1 MTSAVTARIL
11 LRYLAGYLLIKGL
24 LPEDVARMIENDPE
38 IAAAVGALIAA
49 GVESLYAVAK
59 RLGWKT

>member
-1 MTSAVTARIL
+1 MTTAVTARIL
-11 LRYLAGYLLIKGL
+11 LRYLAGYLILKGV
-24 LPEDVARMIENDPE
+24 LPEDLARMIENDPE
-38 IAAAVGALIAA
+38 IAAVVGALIAA

>member
-11 LRYLAGYLLIKGL
+11 LRYLAGYLILKGI
-24 LPEDVARMIENDPE
+24 LPEDIAHMIENDPE
-38 IAAAVGALIAA
+38 IAAGIGALISA

-59 RLGWKT
+59 RLGWAT